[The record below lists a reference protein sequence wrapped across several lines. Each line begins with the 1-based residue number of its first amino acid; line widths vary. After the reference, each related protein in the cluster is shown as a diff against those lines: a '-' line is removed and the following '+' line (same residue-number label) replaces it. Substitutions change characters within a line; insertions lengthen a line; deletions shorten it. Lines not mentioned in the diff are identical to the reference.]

1 MSTYRLKGASG
12 AVANQAF
19 VLSGRSVIGS
29 GEDCDLRI
37 EQEGVAARHAEIVAD
52 ADGLEL
58 QALAGAD
65 EVRVNGEAVQRR
77 RLASGDEIR
86 IANCRWVVQAPG
98 LRPEKVLTGQ
108 PVKSRW
114 RFLPWLIVGALLG
127 AAAIAWQQGL
137 LPF

>member
-19 VLSGRSVIGS
+19 VLSARSVIGS

-37 EQEGVAARHAEIVAD
+37 EQEGVAPRHAEIVAD
-52 ADGLEL
+52 DRGLEL
-58 QALAGAD
+58 HALARGE
-65 EVRVNGEAVQRR
+65 EVRVNGEAVQSR

-86 IANCRWVVQAPG
+86 IAGCRWVVQAPG

-108 PVKSRW
+108 AVKSRW
-114 RFLPWLIVGALLG
+114 RFLPWLIVAALLG
-127 AAAIAWQQGL
+127 AAAIAWRQGL